1 MSGIWTDRNAA
12 WADRDL
18 LWEPRTASAAT
29 PRLGAALR
37 AVAPTGAT
45 TVAATVAAL
54 AAVCLAR
61 QPVIRTGLREVLRL
75 TSPLTTGI
83 SLQSA
88 LCTTLRLS
96 SPIEIEQTT

>member
-12 WADRDL
+12 WADSYL
-18 LWEPRTASAAT
+18 LWEPRTASAAA
-29 PRLGAALR
+29 PRLGAALC
-37 AVAPTGAT
+37 AVAPTTSSA
-45 TVAATVAAL
+45 VAATVAAL
-54 AAVCLAR
+54 AAACLAR
-61 QPVIRTGLREVLRL
+61 QPVIHTGLREVLRL
-75 TSPLTTGI
+75 ASPLTTAV